1 MEAARPC
8 KTPALA
14 WGFHALNN
22 DTLGPSSCHELDL
35 WFTKSEGLMSWIKR
49 VSTKDKTDDT
59 HFLQKERHRS
69 FNWKVRE
76 GYRAPICFLVD
87 GGGYQFHVMSC
98 SAFSAAIRPAVYLSV
113 VVDLWTQEDQKV
125 EVQHRTS
132 HCGLSDLIGWCCGTR
147 SLLICNHRYILKASC
162 VWFIFFCDTNQHL

>member
-1 MEAARPC
+1 MNWIYGLPRV
-8 KTPALA
+8 KV
-14 WGFHALNN
+14 W
-22 DTLGPSSCHELDL
+22 CHESKGSQQK
-35 WFTKSEGLMSWIKR
+35 TKLMKPTSFKKNDR
-49 VSTKDKTDDT
+49 G
-59 HFLQKERHRS
+59 

-132 HCGLSDLIGWCCGTR
+132 HCGLSDLIGWCCGTT

-162 VWFIFFCDTNQHL
+162 VWLIFFLWHKSALVGFNSCENC